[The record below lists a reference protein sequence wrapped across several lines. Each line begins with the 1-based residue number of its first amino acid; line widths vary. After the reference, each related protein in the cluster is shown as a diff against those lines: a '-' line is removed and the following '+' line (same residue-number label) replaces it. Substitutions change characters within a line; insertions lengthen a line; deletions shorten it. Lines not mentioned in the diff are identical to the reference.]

1 MFFKYKKYQK
11 EKTAKENKKPNTK
24 KEEKS
29 KSKSKEKNTKK
40 EKEEKKGK
48 KDKSE
53 KEDKKDKNKIKKP
66 LGPYILFGKEE
77 RPKIVAA
84 HPELKNKE
92 IMAALGEAWNKLS
105 DSEKKKYQDQAAKDK
120 ERYEKE

>member
-1 MFFKYKKYQK
+1 M

-53 KEDKKDKNKIKKP
+53 KEDKKDKNKVKKP

-77 RPKIVAA
+77 RPKIWYYIVI
-84 HPELKNKE
+84 LVNYRV
-92 IMAALGEAWNKLS
+92 I
-105 DSEKKKYQDQAAKDK
+105 QAFCKA
-120 ERYEKE
+120 RI